1 MNMFRALLLLTIP
14 LASAGQSN
22 YAVTVR
28 GDTLRGDMQVMT
40 YDLQDRLVVV
50 QNKKKKNYTAL
61 EVQTLYIDSVLYK
74 VQRLENGYRYMQ
86 VLRSG
91 FLSLYGFR
99 MKNQFSYDGRMLIK
113 MDGAWLE
120 VPNLGFKKQ
129 MSEFLSDCD
138 VLAEK
143 IRAAELTRKDLDQ
156 IIDEYNECART
167 KKAIQ
172 LMTTAAIA
180 PTGDTQSPQLEAL
193 KVLAAR
199 VQGVGL
205 PNQKDVDDLLADLAA
220 KLRAGQTIPNYQ
232 IGALKEF
239 LAGKDVDAALSRFL
253 ESLNQ
258 R

>member
-1 MNMFRALLLLTIP
+1 MFRALFLLTIP

-86 VLRSG
+86 VLKSG

-99 MKNQFSYDGRMLIK
+99 MKSQFTYDGRMLIK
-113 MDGAWLE
+113 KDGSRLE

-129 MSEFLSDCD
+129 MSEFLADCD
-138 VLAEK
+138 AVAEK
-143 IRAAELTRKDLDQ
+143 IRSAELTRKDLDQ
-156 IIDEYNECART
+156 IIDLYNTCAET
-167 KKAIQ
+167 KKPVQTI
-172 LMTTAAIA
+172 TAAA
-180 PTGDTQSPQLEAL
+180 FATPGNAQSPQLQALEAL
-193 KVLAAR
+193 AASL
-199 VQGVGL
+199 QGTAL

-239 LAGKDVDAALSRFL
+239 LAGKGVDAALSRFL